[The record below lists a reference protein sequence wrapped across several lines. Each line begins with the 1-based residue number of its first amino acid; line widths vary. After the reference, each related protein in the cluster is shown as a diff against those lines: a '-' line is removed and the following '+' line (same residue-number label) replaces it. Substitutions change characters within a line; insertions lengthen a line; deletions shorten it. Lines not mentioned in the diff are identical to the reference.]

1 MIDLFKSILISIIY
15 LLNFENGITSAPER
29 SSQSVKKLVSI
40 YFKFYRY
47 IKISEIKRNKTKL
60 SKETRVT
67 KLISICKNYQIIE
80 F

>member
-47 IKISEIKRNKTKL
+47 IKISEIKRNAF
-60 SKETRVT
+60 E
-67 KLISICKNYQIIE
+67 
-80 F
+80 

>member
-1 MIDLFKSILISIIY
+1 MINLFKSILISIIY

-60 SKETRVT
+60 SKETRVI